1 MSTFCPREHSLTI
14 SAQLHTA
21 VVAAQAAGVIIRDG
35 SEKLNVVEQKGVGDL
50 VSEVDREADR
60 VACDILRAASDLPI
74 LSEELNADQTTSSD
88 MWIVDPLDGSSAYLM
103 SAGPHFPAA
112 LIALRE
118 NGSTRLGVVY
128 FPLTD
133 QWFYAERNC
142 GAWHNGNRLRCDTG
156 DSLSDVWVE
165 MNQYG
170 DAALETEYFRS
181 LKERLRSNQG
191 ARMVTSTVPHSGVAM
206 RIAVGDSLLAAAIH
220 DNNPACTK
228 QAAWDIAAPQIVMEE
243 AGGVFLN
250 PDGEPSNPFESRP
263 IIVARSLELAQEIIG
278 LSTELRTEIQ
288 TAN

>member
-1 MSTFCPREHSLTI
+1 MSNFCPREHSQII
-14 SAQLHTA
+14 SDQLHTA
-21 VVAAQAAGVIIRDG
+21 VLAAQAAGAIIRDG

-74 LSEELNADQTTSSD
+74 LSEELNADQTTSND

-133 QWFYAERNC
+133 QWFYAEKNC
-142 GAWHNGNRLRCDTG
+142 GAWHNGERLRCDTG

-170 DAALETEYFRS
+170 DADLETEYFRN
-181 LKERLRSNQG
+181 LKERLRSKNG

-263 IIVARSLELAQEIIG
+263 IIVSRSLELAREII
-278 LSTELRTEIQ
+278 ELTNELPME
-288 TAN
+288 TTTVD

>member
-1 MSTFCPREHSLTI
+1 VSNFCPLEHSRTI
-14 SAQLHTA
+14 SERLYTA
-21 VVAAQAAGVIIRDG
+21 VLAAQAAGEIIRDG

-74 LSEELNADQTTSSD
+74 LSEELNADQSTTND

-118 NGSTRLGVVY
+118 KGSTRLGVVY

-133 QWFYAERNC
+133 QWFYAEKNC
-142 GAWHNGNRLRCDTG
+142 GAWHNGERLRCDTG
-156 DSLSDVWVE
+156 DSLSEVWVE

-170 DAALETEYFRS
+170 DANLETDYFRN
-181 LKERLRSNQG
+181 LKERLRSKNG

-228 QAAWDIAAPQIVMEE
+228 QAAWDIAAPQIIMEE

-250 PDGEPSNPFESRP
+250 PDGTPSNPFDSRP
-263 IIVARSLELAQEIIG
+263 IIVSRSLELAQEIIG
-278 LSTELRTEIQ
+278 LGRELSMEI
-288 TAN
+288 TAD

>member
-1 MSTFCPREHSLTI
+1 MSNFCPLEHSRTI
-14 SAQLHTA
+14 SERLYTA
-21 VVAAQAAGVIIRDG
+21 VLAAQAAGEIIRDG

-74 LSEELNADQTTSSD
+74 LSEELNADQSTTND

-118 NGSTRLGVVY
+118 KGSTRLGVVY

-133 QWFYAERNC
+133 QWFYAEKNC
-142 GAWHNGNRLRCDTG
+142 GAWHNGERLRCDTG
-156 DSLSDVWVE
+156 DSLSEVWVE

-170 DAALETEYFRS
+170 DANLETDYFRN
-181 LKERLRSNQG
+181 LKERLRSKNG

-228 QAAWDIAAPQIVMEE
+228 QAAWDIAAPQIIMEE

-250 PDGEPSNPFESRP
+250 PDGTPSNPFDSRP
-263 IIVARSLELAQEIIG
+263 IIVSRSLELAQEIIG
-278 LSTELRTEIQ
+278 LGRELSMEI
-288 TAN
+288 TAD

>member
-1 MSTFCPREHSLTI
+1 MSTFCPIKHSRTI
-14 SAQLHTA
+14 SEQLQTA
-21 VVAAQAAGVIIRDG
+21 VLAAQAAGAIIRDG

-60 VACDILRAASDLPI
+60 AACDILRAASVLPI
-74 LSEELNADQTTSSD
+74 LSEELNADQTTSDD

-118 NGSTRLGVVY
+118 NGATRLGVVY

-133 QWFYAERNC
+133 QWFYAEKNC
-142 GAWHNGNRLRCDTG
+142 GAWHNGNRLLCGTG

-170 DAALETEYFRS
+170 DANLETNYFRN
-181 LKERLRSNQG
+181 LKERLRSDDG

-206 RIAVGDSLLAAAIH
+206 RIAIGDSLLAAAIH
-220 DNNPACTK
+220 DNNPACTNH
-228 QAAWDIAAPQIVMEE
+228 AAWDIAAPQIIMEE

-250 PDGEPSNPFESRP
+250 PDGLPTSPFETRP
-263 IIVARSLELAQEIIG
+263 IIVSRSLKLAQEIIA
-278 LSTELRTEIQ
+278 LTTEIS
-288 TAN
+288 TAD

>member
-14 SAQLHTA
+14 SVQLHTA

-74 LSEELNADQTTSSD
+74 LSEELNADQSMSDD

-118 NGSTRLGVVY
+118 NGATRLGVVY

-133 QWFYAERNC
+133 QWFYAEKNC
-142 GAWHNGNRLRCDTG
+142 GAWHNGNRLRCG
-156 DSLSDVWVE
+156 SRESLSDVWVE

-170 DAALETEYFRS
+170 DANLETEYFRN
-181 LKERLRSNQG
+181 LKEQLRSKNG
-191 ARMVTSTVPHSGVAM
+191 SRMVTSTVPHSGVAM

-228 QAAWDIAAPQIVMEE
+228 QAAWDIAAPQIIMEE

-250 PDGEPSNPFESRP
+250 PDGQPSNPFESRP
-263 IIVARSLELAQEIIG
+263 IIVSRSLALAQEII
-278 LSTELRTEIQ
+278 ELTNALPVEIN
-288 TAN
+288 AVD

>member
-1 MSTFCPREHSLTI
+1 LSTFCPIEHSRTI
-14 SAQLHTA
+14 SEQLHTA
-21 VVAAQAAGVIIRDG
+21 VLAAQAAGTIIRDG

-50 VSEVDREADR
+50 VSEVDRDADR
-60 VACDILRAASDLPI
+60 AACDILRAASVLPI

-118 NGSTRLGVVY
+118 NGATRLGVVY

-133 QWFYAERNC
+133 QWFYAEKNC
-142 GAWHNGNRLRCDTG
+142 GAWHNGNRLLCGTG
-156 DSLSDVWVE
+156 DSLADVWVE

-170 DAALETEYFRS
+170 DANLETDYFRN
-181 LKERLRSNQG
+181 LKERLRSNDG

-206 RIAVGDSLLAAAIH
+206 RIAIGDSLLAAAIH
-220 DNNPACTK
+220 DNNPASTK
-228 QAAWDIAAPQIVMEE
+228 QAAWDIAAPQIIMEE

-250 PDGEPSNPFESRP
+250 PDGLPSNPFETRP
-263 IIVARSLELAQEIIG
+263 IIVSRTLKLAQEIIA
-278 LSTELRTEIQ
+278 LTTEIS
-288 TAN
+288 TAD

>member
-1 MSTFCPREHSLTI
+1 MSTFCPIEHSRTI
-14 SAQLHTA
+14 SEQLYTA
-21 VVAAQAAGVIIRDG
+21 VLAAQAAGTIIRAG

-50 VSEVDREADR
+50 VSEVDRDADR
-60 VACDILRAASDLPI
+60 AACDILRAASVLPI
-74 LSEELNADQTTSSD
+74 LSEELNADQTTSDD

-103 SAGPHFPAA
+103 SAGPQFPAA

-118 NGSTRLGVVY
+118 NGATRLGVVY

-133 QWFYAERNC
+133 QWFYAEKNC
-142 GAWHNGNRLRCDTG
+142 GAWHNGNRLLCGTG

-170 DAALETEYFRS
+170 DANLETDYFRN
-181 LKERLRSNQG
+181 LKERLRSNNG

-206 RIAVGDSLLAAAIH
+206 RIAIGDSLLAAAIH

-228 QAAWDIAAPQIVMEE
+228 QAAWDIAAPQIIMEE

-250 PDGEPSNPFESRP
+250 PDGLPSNPFETRP
-263 IIVARSLELAQEIIG
+263 IIVSRSLKLAQEIIA
-278 LSTELRTEIQ
+278 LTTEIS
-288 TAN
+288 TAD

>member
-1 MSTFCPREHSLTI
+1 MSNFCPREHSRTI
-14 SAQLHTA
+14 SEQLYTA
-21 VVAAQAAGVIIRDG
+21 VLAAQAAGEIIRDG

-50 VSEVDREADR
+50 VSDVDREADR
-60 VACDILRAASDLPI
+60 VACDILRAASELPI
-74 LSEELNADQTTSSD
+74 LSEELNADQSTTND

-118 NGSTRLGVVY
+118 SGSTRLGVVY

-133 QWFYAERNC
+133 QWFYAEKNC
-142 GAWHNGNRLRCDTG
+142 GAWHNGEPLRCDTG
-156 DSLSDVWVE
+156 DSLSEVWVE

-170 DAALETEYFRS
+170 DANLETEYFRN
-181 LKERLRSNQG
+181 LKERLRSKNG
-191 ARMVTSTVPHSGVAM
+191 ARMVTSTVPHSRVAM

-228 QAAWDIAAPQIVMEE
+228 QAAWDIAAPQIIMEE

-250 PDGEPSNPFESRP
+250 PDGEPSNPFDSRP
-263 IIVARSLELAQEIIG
+263 IIVSRSLELAREIIG
-278 LSTELRTEIQ
+278 LGRELPMEIT
-288 TAN
+288 TAD

>member
-1 MSTFCPREHSLTI
+1 MSTFCPIEHSRTI
-14 SAQLHTA
+14 SEQLYTA
-21 VVAAQAAGVIIRDG
+21 VLAAQAAGTIIRAG

-60 VACDILRAASDLPI
+60 VACDILRAASVLPI
-74 LSEELNADQTTSSD
+74 LSEELNADQTISND

-118 NGSTRLGVVY
+118 NGATRLGVVY

-133 QWFYAERNC
+133 QWFYAEKNC
-142 GAWHNGNRLRCDTG
+142 GAWHNGNRLLCGTG

-170 DAALETEYFRS
+170 DANLETNYFRN
-181 LKERLRSNQG
+181 LKERLRSDDG

-206 RIAVGDSLLAAAIH
+206 RIAIGDSLLAAAIH
-220 DNNPACTK
+220 DNNPASTK
-228 QAAWDIAAPQIVMEE
+228 QAAWDIAAPQIIMEE

-250 PDGEPSNPFESRP
+250 PDGLPSNPFETRP
-263 IIVARSLELAQEIIG
+263 IIVSRSLKLAQEIIA
-278 LSTELRTEIQ
+278 LTTEIS
-288 TAN
+288 TAD

>member
-1 MSTFCPREHSLTI
+1 VSNFCPLEHSRTI
-14 SAQLHTA
+14 SERLYTA
-21 VVAAQAAGVIIRDG
+21 VLAAQAAGEIIRDG

-74 LSEELNADQTTSSD
+74 LSEELNADQSTTND

-118 NGSTRLGVVY
+118 KGSTRLGVVY

-133 QWFYAERNC
+133 QWFYAEKNC
-142 GAWHNGNRLRCDTG
+142 GAWHNGERLRCDTG
-156 DSLSDVWVE
+156 DSLSEVWVE

-170 DAALETEYFRS
+170 DANLETDYFRN
-181 LKERLRSNQG
+181 LKERLRSKNG

-228 QAAWDIAAPQIVMEE
+228 QAAWDIAAPQIIMEE
-243 AGGVFLN
+243 AGGVSLN
-250 PDGEPSNPFESRP
+250 PDGTPSNPFDSRP
-263 IIVARSLELAQEIIG
+263 IIVSRSLELAQEIIG
-278 LSTELRTEIQ
+278 LGRELSMEI
-288 TAN
+288 TAD

>member
-1 MSTFCPREHSLTI
+1 MSTFCPIEHSRTI
-14 SAQLHTA
+14 SEQLYTA
-21 VVAAQAAGVIIRDG
+21 VLAAQAAGTIIRAG

-60 VACDILRAASDLPI
+60 VACDILRAASVLPI
-74 LSEELNADQTTSSD
+74 LSEELNADQTISND

-103 SAGPHFPAA
+103 SAGPQFPAA

-118 NGSTRLGVVY
+118 NGATRLGVVY

-133 QWFYAERNC
+133 QWFYAEKNC
-142 GAWHNGNRLRCDTG
+142 GAWHNGNRLLCGTG

-170 DAALETEYFRS
+170 DANLETDYFRN
-181 LKERLRSNQG
+181 LKERLRSNNG

-206 RIAVGDSLLAAAIH
+206 RIAIGDSLLAAAIH

-228 QAAWDIAAPQIVMEE
+228 QAAWDIAAPQIIMEE
-243 AGGVFLN
+243 AGGVFVN
-250 PDGEPSNPFESRP
+250 PDGLPTSPFETRP
-263 IIVARSLELAQEIIG
+263 IIVSRSLKLAQEIIA
-278 LSTELRTEIQ
+278 LTTEIS
-288 TAN
+288 TAD

>member
-1 MSTFCPREHSLTI
+1 MSTFCPIKHSRTI
-14 SAQLHTA
+14 SEQLQTA
-21 VVAAQAAGVIIRDG
+21 VLAAQAAGAIIRDG

-60 VACDILRAASDLPI
+60 AACDILRAASVLPI
-74 LSEELNADQTTSSD
+74 LSEELNADQTTSDD

-118 NGSTRLGVVY
+118 NGATRLGVVY

-133 QWFYAERNC
+133 QWFYAEKNC
-142 GAWHNGNRLRCDTG
+142 GAWHNGNRLLCGTG

-170 DAALETEYFRS
+170 DANLETNYFRN
-181 LKERLRSNQG
+181 LKERLRSDDG

-206 RIAVGDSLLAAAIH
+206 RIAIGDSLLAAAIH
-220 DNNPACTK
+220 DNNPASTK
-228 QAAWDIAAPQIVMEE
+228 QAAWDIAAPQIIMEE

-250 PDGEPSNPFESRP
+250 PDGLPSNPFETRP
-263 IIVARSLELAQEIIG
+263 IIVSRSLKLAQEIIA
-278 LSTELRTEIQ
+278 LTTEIS
-288 TAN
+288 TAD

>member
-1 MSTFCPREHSLTI
+1 MSKFCPREHSLTI
-14 SAQLHTA
+14 SDQLHTA
-21 VVAAQAAGVIIRDG
+21 VLAAQAAGAIIRDG

-74 LSEELNADQTTSSD
+74 LSEELNADQTTSND

-133 QWFYAERNC
+133 QWFYAEKNC
-142 GAWHNGNRLRCDTG
+142 GAWHNGERLHCDTG

-170 DAALETEYFRS
+170 DANLETEYFRN
-181 LKERLRSNQG
+181 LKERLRSKNG
-191 ARMVTSTVPHSGVAM
+191 ARMVTSTVPHSG
-206 RIAVGDSLLAAAIH
+206 GSD
-220 DNNPACTK
+220 
-228 QAAWDIAAPQIVMEE
+228 
-243 AGGVFLN
+243 
-250 PDGEPSNPFESRP
+250 
-263 IIVARSLELAQEIIG
+263 
-278 LSTELRTEIQ
+278 
-288 TAN
+288 ANCRW

>member
-1 MSTFCPREHSLTI
+1 MSTFCPIKHSRTI
-14 SAQLHTA
+14 SEQLQTA
-21 VVAAQAAGVIIRDG
+21 VLAAQAAGAIIRDG

-60 VACDILRAASDLPI
+60 AACDILRAASVLPI
-74 LSEELNADQTTSSD
+74 LSEELNADQTTSDD

-118 NGSTRLGVVY
+118 NGATRLGVVY

-133 QWFYAERNC
+133 QWFYAEKNC
-142 GAWHNGNRLRCDTG
+142 GAWHNGNRLLCGTG

-170 DAALETEYFRS
+170 DANLETDYFRN
-181 LKERLRSNQG
+181 LKERLRSNDG

-206 RIAVGDSLLAAAIH
+206 RIAIGDSLLAAAIH
-220 DNNPACTK
+220 DNNPASTK
-228 QAAWDIAAPQIVMEE
+228 QAAWDIAAPQIIMEE

-250 PDGEPSNPFESRP
+250 PDGLPSNPFETRP
-263 IIVARSLELAQEIIG
+263 IIVSRSLKLAQEIIALTTE
-278 LSTELRTEIQ
+278 LST
-288 TAN
+288 AD

>member
-1 MSTFCPREHSLTI
+1 MSTFCPIEHSRTI
-14 SAQLHTA
+14 SEQLHTA
-21 VVAAQAAGVIIRDG
+21 VLAAQAAGTIIRDG

-50 VSEVDREADR
+50 VSEVDRDADR
-60 VACDILRAASDLPI
+60 AACDILRAASVLPI

-118 NGSTRLGVVY
+118 NGATRLGVVY

-133 QWFYAERNC
+133 QWFYAEKNC
-142 GAWHNGNRLRCDTG
+142 GAWHNGNRLLCGTG
-156 DSLSDVWVE
+156 DSLADVWVE

-170 DAALETEYFRS
+170 DANLETDYFRN
-181 LKERLRSNQG
+181 LKERLRSNDG

-206 RIAVGDSLLAAAIH
+206 RIAIGDSLLAAAIH
-220 DNNPACTK
+220 DNNPASTK
-228 QAAWDIAAPQIVMEE
+228 QAAWDIAAPQIIMEE

-250 PDGEPSNPFESRP
+250 PDGLPSNPFETRP
-263 IIVARSLELAQEIIG
+263 IIVSRTLKLAQEIIA
-278 LSTELRTEIQ
+278 LTTEIS
-288 TAN
+288 TAD

>member
-1 MSTFCPREHSLTI
+1 MSTFCPIEHSRTI
-14 SAQLHTA
+14 SEQLHTA
-21 VVAAQAAGVIIRDG
+21 VLAAQAAGVIIRDG

-60 VACDILRAASDLPI
+60 AACDILRAASVLPI
-74 LSEELNADQTTSSD
+74 LSEELNADQTTSDD

-103 SAGPHFPAA
+103 SAGPQFPAA

-118 NGSTRLGVVY
+118 NGATRLGVVY

-133 QWFYAERNC
+133 QWFYAEKNC
-142 GAWHNGNRLRCDTG
+142 GAWHNGSRLLCGTG

-170 DAALETEYFRS
+170 DANLETDYFRN
-181 LKERLRSNQG
+181 LKERLRSNDG

-206 RIAVGDSLLAAAIH
+206 RIAIGDSLLAAAIH

-228 QAAWDIAAPQIVMEE
+228 QAAWDIAAPQIIMEE

-250 PDGEPSNPFESRP
+250 PDGLPSNPFETRP
-263 IIVARSLELAQEIIG
+263 IIVSRSLKLAQEIIA
-278 LSTELRTEIQ
+278 LTTEIS
-288 TAN
+288 TAD

>member
-14 SAQLHTA
+14 SDQLHTA
-21 VVAAQAAGVIIRDG
+21 VLAAQAAGAIIRDG

-50 VSEVDREADR
+50 VSDVDREADR

-74 LSEELNADQTTSSD
+74 LSEELNADQTLSND

-118 NGSTRLGVVY
+118 NGVTRLGVVY

-133 QWFYAERNC
+133 QWFYAEKNC
-142 GAWHNGNRLRCDTG
+142 GAWHNGNRLTCDTG
-156 DSLSDVWVE
+156 DTLSDVWVE

-170 DAALETEYFRS
+170 DANLETDYFRN
-181 LKERLRSNQG
+181 LKERLRSKNG

-250 PDGEPSNPFESRP
+250 PDGLPSNPFESRP
-263 IIVARSLELAQEIIG
+263 IIVSRSMALAQEII
-278 LSTELRTEIQ
+278 ELTNQLPMEKT
-288 TAN
+288 TAE

>member
-1 MSTFCPREHSLTI
+1 VSTFCPIEHSRTI
-14 SAQLHTA
+14 SEQLHTA
-21 VVAAQAAGVIIRDG
+21 VLAAQAAGTIIRDG

-50 VSEVDREADR
+50 VSEVDRDADR
-60 VACDILRAASDLPI
+60 AACDILRAASVLPI

-118 NGSTRLGVVY
+118 NGATRLGVVY

-133 QWFYAERNC
+133 QWFYAEKNC
-142 GAWHNGNRLRCDTG
+142 GAWHNGNRLLCGTG
-156 DSLSDVWVE
+156 DSLADVWVE

-170 DAALETEYFRS
+170 DANLETDYFRN
-181 LKERLRSNQG
+181 LKERLRSNDG

-206 RIAVGDSLLAAAIH
+206 RIAIGDSLLAAAIH
-220 DNNPACTK
+220 DNNPASTK
-228 QAAWDIAAPQIVMEE
+228 QAAWDIAAPQIIMEE

-250 PDGEPSNPFESRP
+250 PDGLPSNPFETRP
-263 IIVARSLELAQEIIG
+263 IIVSRTLKLAQEIIA
-278 LSTELRTEIQ
+278 LTTEIS
-288 TAN
+288 TAD

>member
-1 MSTFCPREHSLTI
+1 MSTFCPIKHSRTI
-14 SAQLHTA
+14 SEQLQTA
-21 VVAAQAAGVIIRDG
+21 VLAAQAAGAIIRDG

-60 VACDILRAASDLPI
+60 AACDILRAASVLPI
-74 LSEELNADQTTSSD
+74 LSEELNADQTTSDD

-118 NGSTRLGVVY
+118 NGATRLGVVY

-133 QWFYAERNC
+133 QWFYAEKNC
-142 GAWHNGNRLRCDTG
+142 GAWHNGNRLLCGTG

-170 DAALETEYFRS
+170 DANLETNYFRN
-181 LKERLRSNQG
+181 LKERLRSDDG

-206 RIAVGDSLLAAAIH
+206 RIAIGDSLLAAAIH

-228 QAAWDIAAPQIVMEE
+228 QAAWDIAAPQIIMEE

-250 PDGEPSNPFESRP
+250 PDGLPTSPFETRP
-263 IIVARSLELAQEIIG
+263 IIVSRSLKLAQEIIA
-278 LSTELRTEIQ
+278 LTTEIS
-288 TAN
+288 TAD